1 MANVTVNDVTLLSHC
16 AAFLDPFARFLGMD
30 GIILMAFILGLPAN
44 EIVVPIIIMGYMAQG
59 SIIEFDDLEQ
69 MRQLFADNGWNFI
82 TAVCVMLFSLMH
94 WPCST
99 TLITIKKE
107 TGSLKWTV
115 IAALIPTVVGMAAC
129 ALFANIAR
137 VFI

>member
-1 MANVTVNDVTLLSHC
+1 
-16 AAFLDPFARFLGMD
+16 MD

-99 TLITIKKE
+99 ALITIKKE